1 MPHPLGSSRSHPAP
15 QELISCPACLPGWW
29 TSRIG
34 TRPCSGVGLS
44 LEPGTS
50 TSLLIRF
57 NSCTRQK
64 MLDVSATSKLIFALR
79 NRDEKK
85 NEYKRVLIYQIR
97 HVYVSTITVMV
108 TDICWMTFLLENDD
122 PPALISCYR
131 SHYPGQTAP
140 TDSSDSNVQV
150 LLATWAP
157 SSSPRPPLKHTQST
171 HTHGML
177 LYNQHH

>member
-15 QELISCPACLPGWW
+15 QELISCPTCLPGWW

-64 MLDVSATSKLIFALR
+64 MLEVSATSKLIFSLR
-79 NRDEKK
+79 NRDVKKKKK
-85 NEYKRVLIYQIR
+85 NGVQESIKILNKACRRKHKYNNGYWQLLDDISVRKWWHTCSDILL
-97 HVYVSTITVMV
+97 SV
-108 TDICWMTFLLENDD
+108 TL
-122 PPALISCYR
+122 SR
-131 SHYPGQTAP
+131 
-140 TDSSDSNVQV
+140 TDCSQ
-150 LLATWAP
+150 
-157 SSSPRPPLKHTQST
+157 R
-171 HTHGML
+171 
-177 LYNQHH
+177 

>member
-1 MPHPLGSSRSHPAP
+1 MLPTSGTQKAMPHPLGSSRSHPAP

-85 NEYKRVLIYQIR
+85 KWVQESINISNKACLCKHNYSNGYWHLLDDISVRKWW
-97 HVYVSTITVMV
+97 STCSDILLSV
-108 TDICWMTFLLENDD
+108 TLSRTDC
-122 PPALISCYR
+122 
-131 SHYPGQTAP
+131 SH
-140 TDSSDSNVQV
+140 
-150 LLATWAP
+150 
-157 SSSPRPPLKHTQST
+157 R
-171 HTHGML
+171 
-177 LYNQHH
+177 